1 MMNKWL
7 SFFPF
12 LILVLVIEPAFAY
25 IEIGEKGDAEATSGE
40 QTTNLYRLNL
50 QGMSAIK
57 KLKKVDSIIARDE
70 ALGKK
75 VMVYDVNE
83 LLENDVV
90 QQEKEEL
97 KLVLKEVNQIVALP
111 KKLKITPDTEIYMQ
125 LKNLH
130 RDARDRTVAQQL
142 MNSLRGR
149 Y

>member
-1 MMNKWL
+1 MNKLL
-7 SFFPF
+7 SVFSF

-57 KLKKVDSIIARDE
+57 KLKKVDNIIARNE

-75 VMVYDVNE
+75 VMVYDVND
-83 LLENDVV
+83 LLEKDVV
-90 QQEKEEL
+90 QREKEEL
-97 KLVLKEVNQIVALP
+97 KIVLKEVNQIVATP
-111 KKLKITPDTEIYMQ
+111 KKLKITPDTETYIQ

-130 RDARDRTVAQQL
+130 RNARDRTIAQQL
-142 MNSLRGR
+142 MNSLKGR